1 MPAFTLV
8 AHLDTYLLAGSLIKR
23 EGLFKPLPGASPP
36 LGRRILR
43 VRGVKIGR
51 EEGEPLE
58 SFVRFRATLGWVE
71 LDNLRGEIERRAEA
85 IMPPGV
91 DFGEISLDM
100 LDVGSFI
107 NWTIETDPYFT
118 RWSRAMIPLRT
129 GPGVLFVC
137 GNETAS
143 PGPGWLTIVS
153 PRLPHCAINMGESPA
168 VWLSIDFRRKTDA

>member
-8 AHLDTYLLAGSLIKR
+8 AHLDTFELAGSIR
-23 EGLFKPLPGASPP
+23 QRWGFFKPTDSPG
-36 LGRRILR
+36 LRIMR
-43 VRGVKIGR
+43 VRSLKTDT
-51 EEGEPLE
+51 EDE
-58 SFVRFRATLGWVE
+58 FVRFKATSGWVE

-91 DFGEISLDM
+91 DFGEISLEM

-107 NWTIETDPYFT
+107 NWTIETEPYFT

-153 PRLPHCAINMGESPA
+153 PRLPHCAINMGDAPA

>member
-8 AHLDTYLLAGSLIKR
+8 AHLDTFELAGSLRQKW
-23 EGLFKPLPGASPP
+23 GLFKSTGVPG
-36 LGRRILR
+36 LRILR
-43 VRGVKIGR
+43 VRGIKTGT
-51 EEGEPLE
+51 EEGPEE
-58 SFVRFRATLGWVE
+58 FVRYKPTIDWVE
-71 LDNLRGEIERRAEA
+71 MNNLRGEIERRAEA

-91 DFGEISLDM
+91 DVGEISLEM
-100 LDVGSFI
+100 LDVGSFV
-107 NWTIETDPYFT
+107 NWTIKTEPYFT

-153 PRLPHCAINMGESPA
+153 PRLPHCAINMGESPC
-168 VWLSIDFRRKTDA
+168 VWLSIDFRRKEVS